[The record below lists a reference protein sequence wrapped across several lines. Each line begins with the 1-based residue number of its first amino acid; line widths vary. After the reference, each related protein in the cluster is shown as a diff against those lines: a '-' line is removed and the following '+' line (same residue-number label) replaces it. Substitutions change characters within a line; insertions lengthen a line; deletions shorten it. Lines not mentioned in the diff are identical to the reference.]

1 MKLLEVED
9 VGISETSREHD
20 QHARPSTRI
29 TQPPFEIADAAISIA
44 KADLVEAGYLPQQ
57 GRLHGL
63 YSAAEGKPSP
73 PRRMIWL
80 ASGVNSA

>member
-29 TQPPFEIADAAISIA
+29 TQPPFEIAHADNAISIA
-44 KADLVEAGYLPQQ
+44 KADLVEAG
-57 GRLHGL
+57 
-63 YSAAEGKPSP
+63 
-73 PRRMIWL
+73 
-80 ASGVNSA
+80 

>member
-29 TQPPFEIADAAISIA
+29 TQPPFEIAHADNAISIA
-44 KADLVEAGYLPQQ
+44 KADLVEARCCRSKVGCTDST
-57 GRLHGL
+57 R
-63 YSAAEGKPSP
+63 P
-73 PRRMIWL
+73 PR
-80 ASGVNSA
+80 ASRYRPGA